1 MPKAV
6 SPKAAAKKPVAKTK
20 APIAKSAAKPIR
32 PRIPAQASKAD
43 VESDVAPTKGPGS
56 RGRVDPSLPSFT
68 PIVTEA
74 FLHAVALTGNI
85 SVTCEEMKLNRL
97 TVYQMKATNE
107 EFAARLNE
115 ALEYGVNGWEDEAA
129 RRAFKGY
136 DRPVYQQGMLV
147 GKTREYSDTL
157 ATFLLKGAR
166 PEKHREKAFNE
177 ITMGTGSVLNT
188 GALSDDELNAAI
200 NSKLVTLGSLGKAN
214 TNGGV
219 SKTVL
224 TKKNV

>member
-1 MPKAV
+1 MPKAP
-6 SPKAAAKKPVAKTK
+6 SPKATAKKPDTK
-20 APIAKSAAKPIR
+20 ARAPTAKPRR
-32 PRIPAQASKAD
+32 PRTPAQASTSEVISEA
-43 VESDVAPTKGPGS
+43 APVKGPGA
-56 RGRVDPSLPSFT
+56 RGRDNPNLPSFT

-107 EFAARLNE
+107 AFASRLNE
-115 ALEYGVNGWEDEAA
+115 ALEHGVRGWEDEAA
-129 RRAFKGY
+129 RRAFRGY

-147 GKTREYSDTL
+147 GKTKEYSDTL

-166 PEKHREKAFNE
+166 PEKYREKAVNE
-177 ITMGTGSVLNT
+177 ITMNNGSVLST

-200 NSKLVTLGSLGKAN
+200 NSKLATLGALGKTS

-224 TKKNV
+224 TKSNV